1 MVNSRAKGKRGE
13 LEARDQV
20 REHWTSPKCIR
31 AAQANGAFSA
41 DLLNALPDT
50 HVEVKRRKRV
60 AATDYL
66 IQALTDKEDHEIPV
80 VLMREDNRP
89 EWVVMFY
96 LRDTDDFVQRY
107 ISNICEQ
114 ESE

>member
-1 MVNSRAKGKRGE
+1 MVNSRQKGKRGE
-13 LEARDQV
+13 LDARNAV

-41 DLLNALPDT
+41 DLLHALPDT

-66 IQALTDKEDHEIPV
+66 LQAETDREGHEIPV

-89 EWVVMFY
+89 KWVVMFY
-96 LRDTDDFVQRY
+96 LEHTDEFVQRY
-107 ISNICEQ
+107 ISNICE
-114 ESE
+114 EK